1 MSEEKKHGCKSC
13 FKSVVILIVGMLL
26 GIVLFVGAIAGTIYV
41 VLTSVTIE
49 QVQNTIGVELV
60 KKDNKE
66 MLSMT
71 AFDFVT
77 ALVGMIGNI
86 SSLSIN
92 DVLAKF
98 NLPIPNEV
106 SGIDI
111 TPLFKYPILEIPQH
125 LEDVTKNIKLSA
137 VSRLAGINFNEFGL
151 PILNRLQDETIQN
164 ALTKILSSINGTLTI
179 RNLSYDF
186 GIDVAADNELLNNL
200 KDLPISDL
208 GSVIDLLTL
217 SEIIKIDNDKFVK
230 AAELDTK
237 FLYVYADSY
246 VAIDDLDTQNP
257 LCSQSIFGV
266 TSDGSALKYNELRYV
281 RKTDENGNEIK
292 DVDGKFVY
300 EINNSSY
307 YFDRYIADDN
317 GGFVKLNSGEYVPY
331 DETQHSGKQRY
342 KQVENF
348 EKYKL
353 SGGKYILDATAQGKT
368 FYRHI
373 EYVPYDALGEFAS
386 IPTRYLKAYINNFVN
401 SGSGYLPQQAGFVK
415 VYDYEYLIGTSTTS
429 AAPTKAEEFTPVN
442 NLSEIATATKPLYF
456 KTVLEDGTLKFM
468 PFKSYGIDYG
478 TAANPITVDENSS
491 LTDEKEGY
499 FKAYEGTSDKTL
511 QSISTTKVKNLAD
524 VIEKVKNLK
533 LCDVLDVY
541 ENTVY
546 DTDGV
551 TVLHEKSPLV
561 LIALKNTKIS
571 DFSDKINT
579 LTLKDIIEID
589 DADPNTSKILKSL
602 KDSTLNSM
610 STDIGKLVLGDAID
624 IPNGSS
630 AILKKLAY
638 TKLNSI
644 GGAINDIIDNL
655 VIGEVIDVIKYNQL
669 TVLDTATDVLLEI
682 TKPFIEH
689 TDGEYVLIGGKYVLY
704 DSTNPAHASLT
715 RYSRNYIFVN
725 ASDGG
730 YVYVDGS
737 ASYNYGFTPYD
748 LNNLNMP
755 EFTQAYVQD
764 TTNTIK
770 FYALDTSPATNTAF
784 NPANPETAFVEITA
798 ANYDTY
804 KAAKYGKYLKNYVG
818 FAKKPKDYTG
828 TDLFKKV
835 YVTEQL
841 VLATG
846 ANSYVIADKMLTKFD
861 KDNSDHASYTKYVPT
876 LYDGTAASYIYY
888 SSDGASFVEYDK
900 ATHGEIKDLSGKLY
914 TMVKYDAAIHS
925 SYSGD
930 KYIYYSGL
938 LLDATG
944 SQYSLPHYN
953 LVYGYIATA
962 IEANGIVSNYETYGN
977 YTNVKSAK
985 KVSFLEK
992 DGKRLKKS
1000 ENILIEIAD
1009 SSLSEING
1017 LFKSL
1022 TLGSVIDSQP
1032 DSFFE
1037 GEIMNSKISEM
1048 ATAITKKLS
1057 TASMGDVLTWA
1068 NISVAPEIASAIN
1081 NVTLQDFF
1089 NGLKI
1094 TMTADGK
1101 PCIAFE
1107 LS

>member
-71 AFDFVT
+71 AFEFVT

-386 IPTRYLKAYINNFVN
+386 APTRYLKAYINNFVN
-401 SGSGYLPQQAGFVK
+401 SGSGYLPQQVGFVK

-429 AAPTKAEEFTPVN
+429 AAPIKAEEFTPVN

-511 QSISTTKVKNLAD
+511 Q
-524 VIEKVKNLK
+524 
-533 LCDVLDVY
+533 
-541 ENTVY
+541 
-546 DTDGV
+546 
-551 TVLHEKSPLV
+551 
-561 LIALKNTKIS
+561 
-571 DFSDKINT
+571 
-579 LTLKDIIEID
+579 
-589 DADPNTSKILKSL
+589 
-602 KDSTLNSM
+602 
-610 STDIGKLVLGDAID
+610 
-624 IPNGSS
+624 
-630 AILKKLAY
+630 
-638 TKLNSI
+638 
-644 GGAINDIIDNL
+644 
-655 VIGEVIDVIKYNQL
+655 
-669 TVLDTATDVLLEI
+669 
-682 TKPFIEH
+682 
-689 TDGEYVLIGGKYVLY
+689 
-704 DSTNPAHASLT
+704 
-715 RYSRNYIFVN
+715 
-725 ASDGG
+725 
-730 YVYVDGS
+730 
-737 ASYNYGFTPYD
+737 
-748 LNNLNMP
+748 
-755 EFTQAYVQD
+755 
-764 TTNTIK
+764 
-770 FYALDTSPATNTAF
+770 
-784 NPANPETAFVEITA
+784 
-798 ANYDTY
+798 
-804 KAAKYGKYLKNYVG
+804 
-818 FAKKPKDYTG
+818 
-828 TDLFKKV
+828 
-835 YVTEQL
+835 
-841 VLATG
+841 
-846 ANSYVIADKMLTKFD
+846 
-861 KDNSDHASYTKYVPT
+861 
-876 LYDGTAASYIYY
+876 
-888 SSDGASFVEYDK
+888 
-900 ATHGEIKDLSGKLY
+900 
-914 TMVKYDAAIHS
+914 
-925 SYSGD
+925 
-930 KYIYYSGL
+930 
-938 LLDATG
+938 
-944 SQYSLPHYN
+944 
-953 LVYGYIATA
+953 
-962 IEANGIVSNYETYGN
+962 
-977 YTNVKSAK
+977 
-985 KVSFLEK
+985 
-992 DGKRLKKS
+992 
-1000 ENILIEIAD
+1000 
-1009 SSLSEING
+1009 
-1017 LFKSL
+1017 
-1022 TLGSVIDSQP
+1022 
-1032 DSFFE
+1032 
-1037 GEIMNSKISEM
+1037 
-1048 ATAITKKLS
+1048 
-1057 TASMGDVLTWA
+1057 
-1068 NISVAPEIASAIN
+1068 
-1081 NVTLQDFF
+1081 
-1089 NGLKI
+1089 
-1094 TMTADGK
+1094 
-1101 PCIAFE
+1101 
-1107 LS
+1107 

>member
-237 FLYVYADSY
+237 YLYVYADSY

-307 YFDRYIADDN
+307 YFDRYLADDN
-317 GGFVKLNSGEYVPY
+317 GGFVKLSSGEYVPY

-386 IPTRYLKAYINNFVN
+386 VPTRYLKAYINNFVN

-533 LCDVLDVY
+533 LCEVLDVY

-704 DSTNPAHASLT
+704 DSTNPNHASLT

-730 YVYVDGS
+730 YVFVPDTYTG
-737 ASYNYGFTPYD
+737 YTPYD
-748 LNNLNMP
+748 SNNLNMP
-755 EFTQAYVQD
+755 EFTKAYFD
-764 TTNTIK
+764 NSENPIK
-770 FYALDTSPATNTAF
+770 FYALDTSTSPAT
-784 NPANPETAFVEITA
+784 FVEITA
-798 ANYDTY
+798 DNYEKY
-804 KAAKYGKYLKNYVG
+804 KADKVGKYLKNYVG
-818 FAKKPKDYTG
+818 FAKKPKGSTAG
-828 TDLFKKV
+828 TKLFKKV

-841 VLATG
+841 VSSAEE
-846 ANSYVIADKMLTKFD
+846 ANTYVIADKMLTKFD
-861 KDNSDHASYTKYVPT
+861 DTNSSHASYTQYVPT

-888 SSDGASFVEYDK
+888 KSSNDAPFVEYDK
-900 ATHGEIKDLSGKLY
+900 DKHGKIENLSGKLY
-914 TMVKYDAAIHS
+914 TMVKYDSAIHS
-925 SYSGD
+925 PDSE

-944 SQYSLPHYN
+944 SQYSSLQLQHYK
-953 LVYGYIATA
+953 LVYGYIANA
-962 IEANGIVSNYETYGN
+962 EEANGIVSYGN
-977 YTNVKSAK
+977 YANVNSAK
-985 KVSFLEK
+985 PVKFLE
-992 DGKRLKKS
+992 KKS
-1000 ENILIEIAD
+1000 ENILIKIAD

-1068 NISVAPEIASAIN
+1068 NISVDPQIATAIN

-1094 TMTADGK
+1094 TFTAEGK